1 VLTHLHEHG
10 RTHRQRYSLNLS
22 SASISDSV
30 WVRELVDLVRT
41 SDVPGDRLVFEVSE
55 KAAMENIDATAA
67 FIDQMR
73 PLGARFALDDFG
85 TGFSSFYYLKRFEVD
100 YLKINGSFTQDL
112 RDNAESR
119 VFIKAVN
126 GLARDLQRQ
135 VVAKGV
141 ENAATLNLLK
151 EAGTLYAQGNLFQPV
166 VRLGEGAPARSRK
179 IARA

>member
-1 VLTHLHEHG
+1 
-10 RTHRQRYSLNLS
+10 
-22 SASISDSV
+22 
-30 WVRELVDLVRT
+30 
-41 SDVPGDRLVFEVSE
+41 
-55 KAAMENIDATAA
+55 
-67 FIDQMR
+67 MR